1 MTSVSIAITVDN
13 LHMTY
18 PKGMRA
24 VQGISFDV
32 HPGEVFALLGPNGAG
47 KTTTVEILEGFRK
60 RTEGR
65 VQVLGIDP
73 ADTNRA
79 WRDRVGIVF
88 QSTAT
93 SDDVSVEEM
102 LALQA
107 RYHSTPRPVDEVIEL
122 VGLEE
127 KRSVRTDRLSGG
139 QQRRLDVARGII
151 GRPEVLFLDEPT
163 TGFDPEARRQ
173 FWDLIRTLQ
182 GEGTTIVLTTHYLDE
197 ASVLADRVGV
207 IVAGKLV
214 ALDVP
219 DAIGGASRGLATVT
233 WREGE
238 ELREAPAANPAEFVL
253 ALVNRLGID
262 IADLTIIRPTLED
275 AYLKLVEQHS
285 EPKASEVSEQGSR

>member
-1 MTSVSIAITVDN
+1 MTSASSAISVEN

-18 PKGMRA
+18 SKGMHA

-60 RTEGR
+60 RTEGY
-65 VQVLGIDP
+65 VHVLGIDP
-73 ADTNRA
+73 AAATRA
-79 WRDRVGIVF
+79 WRDQVGIVF

-93 SDDVSVEEM
+93 NDDVSVEEM
-102 LALQA
+102 LVLQA
-107 RYHSTPRPVDEVIEL
+107 KYHSAPRAVDDVIDL

-219 DAIGGASRGLATVT
+219 DAIGGASRNVAMVR

-238 ELREAPAANPAEFVL
+238 HLREAPAAKPAEFVL
-253 ALVNRLGID
+253 ALVERMGVD
-262 IADLTIIRPTLED
+262 IADLTISRPTLED

-285 EPKASEVSEQGSR
+285 ELADSEGSR